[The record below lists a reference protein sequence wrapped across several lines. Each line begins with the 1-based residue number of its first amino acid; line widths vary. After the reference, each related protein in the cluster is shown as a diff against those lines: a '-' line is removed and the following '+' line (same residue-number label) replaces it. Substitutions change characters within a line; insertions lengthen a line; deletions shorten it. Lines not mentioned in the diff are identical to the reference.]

1 MRDAPS
7 SSPLSNR
14 TYRASCSS
22 LNLLTSL
29 QAEDEERERERNT
42 GTKEGIWAGRQESV
56 EIVGPTN
63 HAQTADCIAYFRC
76 RGRSVALAREAS
88 EGRAA
93 RRAPYGSQAVA
104 R

>member
-1 MRDAPS
+1 MLKMKRE
-7 SSPLSNR
+7 R
-14 TYRASCSS
+14 
-22 LNLLTSL
+22 
-29 QAEDEERERERNT
+29 ERERERNT

-76 RGRSVALAREAS
+76 RGRSVALARHR
-88 EGRAA
+88 RAE